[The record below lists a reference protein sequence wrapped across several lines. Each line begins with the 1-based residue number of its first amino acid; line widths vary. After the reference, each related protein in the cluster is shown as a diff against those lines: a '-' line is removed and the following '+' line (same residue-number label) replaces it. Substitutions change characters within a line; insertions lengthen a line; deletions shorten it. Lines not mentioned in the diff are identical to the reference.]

1 VATTA
6 NAVNHARA
14 RLRERR
20 GWLASADKKAGI
32 RGQDTAV
39 SETGFDSAIV
49 GVLEGVMPVGIAMV
63 LLWAGCQGK
72 DAVDDTGASKW
83 VQGLHL
89 EPEEAYEDDE
99 LTCSWD
105 SLIGADT
112 ATIGWEINGQVLDGL
127 DGETLNG
134 AWFDRRDQVA
144 CLVTVDRSGAPTY
157 QSNTVWIRNSAP
169 VISSVVVSPESPQ
182 ESDILRATVEGA
194 DPDPEDETFLELHF
208 AWTVNGE
215 EAGEDTDILGGSFWD
230 KGDSVAVSAWGSDGL
245 LEGESVASE
254 AVVVV
259 NTAPSSPSVEIS
271 QAGDTLTCAVLVP
284 GEDPDPAD
292 SMTYAIQWWKFG
304 QEAGES
310 EETLAGAQ
318 AGDAYSCR
326 VTPTDGV
333 ETGIPA
339 WATFTVPGAVQRYR
353 WTHTDPATHAG
364 SRMLVLPDL
373 DGDGKQELMVA
384 VRDESLVSV
393 EGGGAVVIGSQL
405 LGESSDLTGGAT
417 FANVESLYTRGG
429 MGSDLAMFPD
439 VDGDGMSE
447 LALAIPGYGDE
458 TKSGLVLVVMG
469 ADLALGG
476 AIRPAPFDFGAQ
488 VAHVF
493 GTLEGSGVGTAVAGF
508 DQDQDGFGDLA
519 VGVADS
525 QGDGV
530 GSVQVFWGQAIA
542 QERNLFMDD
551 ILTFYQGTG
560 GTSFGADIAFVS
572 AQDGTPQYLAIGAP
586 DTSGGT
592 VYLFDITAVTMR
604 SPGSM
609 LPLTPASNATFTLQG
624 EATGD
629 ALGTRI
635 EAIAL
640 DDGTPALLVGAPGA
654 GGGAGAIYLWR
665 ASDGTDISNCPAVLG
680 SGDEGI
686 GWAMSVVG
694 DVDGDGGSELL
705 VGAPGADDTFSDAGA
720 VHLLPLGTLHAGADL
735 DVAADAIRS
744 FYGEAPGDG
753 IGEAVAGSA
762 DWGGSAALGIAMG
775 GEGMEQP
782 GWGYEEGG
790 LLLWVN
796 Y

>member
-1 VATTA
+1 M
-6 NAVNHARA
+6 RD
-14 RLRERR
+14 RR
-20 GWLASADKKAGI
+20 GLLASADKRAGI

-49 GVLEGVMPVGIAMV
+49 GLLEGMMSAGIVVV
-63 LLWAGCQGK
+63 LLWMGCQGK

-83 VQGLHL
+83 VQGLRL
-89 EPEEAYEDDE
+89 EPEEAQEGDE

-105 SLIGADT
+105 SLVGADS
-112 ATIGWEINGQVLDGL
+112 ATIGWQINDQVLDGL

-144 CLVTVDRSGAPTY
+144 CLVTVDRAGAPTY
-157 QSNTVWIRNSAP
+157 QSNTVWIRNTAP
-169 VISSVVVSPESPQ
+169 VISSVVLSPESPQ
-182 ESDILRATVEGA
+182 ESDILRATVEGV
-194 DPDPEDETFLELHF
+194 DPDPEDQGFLEFHYG
-208 AWTVNGE
+208 WTVNDE
-215 EAGEDTDILGGSFWD
+215 TVGEDSDILGSSFWD
-230 KGDSVAVSAWGSDGL
+230 KGDSVVVNVWGTDGL
-245 LEGESVASE
+245 LEGDSLASD
-254 AVVVV
+254 AVVAV
-259 NTAPSSPSVEIS
+259 NTAPSSPSVEVS
-271 QAGDTLTCAVLVP
+271 YAGDTLTCEILVP

-292 SMTYAIQWWKFG
+292 SVTYAIEWWKFG
-304 QEAGES
+304 QEAGVS
-310 EETLAGAQ
+310 EETLTGAQ
-318 AGDAYSCR
+318 AGEAFSCR

-384 VRDESLVSV
+384 VREESLVSV
-393 EGGGAVVIGSQL
+393 EGGGVVVIGSQMM
-405 LGESSDLTGGAT
+405 GATSDLTGGAT
-417 FANVESLYTRGG
+417 FANVESVFTRGE
-429 MGSDLAMFPD
+429 MGSDLATVPD
-439 VDGDGMSE
+439 VDGDGMDE
-447 LALAIPGYGDE
+447 IALAVPGYGDE
-458 TKSGLVLVVMG
+458 TRSGMVVVVTG
-469 ADLALGG
+469 AELAAGG

-493 GTLEGSGVGTAVAGF
+493 GTLEGSGVGTSVAGF

-519 VGVADS
+519 VGVADA

-542 QERNLFMDD
+542 QGRNLFMDD
-551 ILTFYQGTG
+551 ILTFYQGEG
-560 GTSFGADIAFVS
+560 GTGFGADVAFVS

-586 DTSGGT
+586 DSSGGT
-592 VYLFDITAVTMR
+592 VYLFDSTAVTMR

-609 LPLTPASNATFTLQG
+609 LPLTPASSALFTLQG
-624 EATGD
+624 ESTGD
-629 ALGTRI
+629 GLGTRL
-635 EAIAL
+635 EAITL
-640 DDGTPALLVGAPGA
+640 DDGTPALLMGAPGA

-665 ASDGTDISNCPAVLG
+665 ASDGADISNCPAVSG

-686 GWAMSVVG
+686 GRAMAVVG

-705 VGAPGADDTFSDAGA
+705 LGAPGADDTFSDAGA
-720 VHLLPLGTLHAGADL
+720 VHLVSLGTLHAGADL
-735 DVAADAIRS
+735 DLSTDAIQS
-744 FYGEAPGDG
+744 FYGEAQGDG
-753 IGEAVAGSA
+753 LGEAVAGSA

-782 GWGYEEGG
+782 GWGFEEGG
-790 LLLWVN
+790 FLVWVN